1 VPPRCRPSHVPA
13 LLWPR
18 RTARAALVAAGWG
31 TLAVLLD
38 SCARSPTGS
47 SPSTCRGRSSPHTC
61 ACRTLPRDRAHPV
74 PHLRRVWA
82 HPSHIY
88 TVTGLAP
95 CHICTGTG
103 LIPATSAP
111 GLGSPPCSSLP
122 HLLRDWVTMQARFDM
137 AVTVLLLSK
146 ASLERAE
153 TNEQACYVPVLCV
166 CSRFC
171 VRACVR
177 ACASACVRACV
188 LLHLRACVNSLHARG
203 RLGG

>member
-1 VPPRCRPSHVPA
+1 
-13 LLWPR
+13 
-18 RTARAALVAAGWG
+18 
-31 TLAVLLD
+31 
-38 SCARSPTGS
+38 
-47 SPSTCRGRSSPHTC
+47 
-61 ACRTLPRDRAHPV
+61 
-74 PHLRRVWA
+74 
-82 HPSHIY
+82 
-88 TVTGLAP
+88 
-95 CHICTGTG
+95 
-103 LIPATSAP
+103 
-111 GLGSPPCSSLP
+111 
-122 HLLRDWVTMQARFDM
+122 MQARFDM